1 MTIIK
6 ESAPHIRRKA
16 SVTRMMVDVLIA
28 LAPTLIFSFV
38 VFPIHTL
45 VFYLISVIT
54 MVGAEF
60 VYVGLKNMMPADGQK
75 HSFKERF
82 AYAYKGKFNQNNI
95 LTAAISAI
103 IYTLIMPAGAPI
115 YAVIIGALAGI
126 ILGKL
131 VFGGLG
137 SNIFN
142 PAAVGMIFAK
152 LCFGGQYLPVGY
164 FDPTKEVPFGY
175 IKPTTWYY
183 TANTITNSVGEIVA
197 GPTPLGDVN
206 SGLYSNMGNYS
217 LFDMVLGKIPGTL
230 GEVYVITIIIGA
242 IYLLIRRSADIRVM
256 LPYLG
261 TFGLLSLIAGLSIY
275 SVDGA
280 TSPIRFTLYYCLS
293 GGVLFGGVFM
303 LTDPV
308 TSPINSPSRIIYAMV
323 AAAATIF
330 IRLFAALPEGVGF
343 SILIANMIAVVL
355 DHYEWSSSRYTWKKF
370 LTMGLLFV
378 VPALIIFFAIKF
390 GGVYHV

>member
-1 MTIIK
+1 MAIIK
-6 ESAPHIRRKA
+6 QNAPHLRRKA

-28 LAPTLIFSFV
+28 LAPTLIFSFIV
-38 VFPIHTL
+38 YPIKTL
-45 VFYLISVIT
+45 IFYLTSVVI
-54 MVGAEF
+54 MVGSEF

-103 IYTLIMPAGAPI
+103 IFTLIMPAGAPI
-115 YAVIIGALAGI
+115 YAVIVGALVGI
-126 ILGKL
+126 VLGKL

-142 PAAVGMIFAK
+142 PAAVGMLFAK
-152 LCFGGQYLPVGY
+152 VCFGSQYAKNV
-164 FDPTKEVPFGY
+164 PTWFYTVADVEAA
-175 IKPTTWYY
+175 PTVLTN
-183 TANTITNSVGEIVA
+183 TSIGGLEGLISNFNNAN
-197 GPTPLGDVN
+197 L
-206 SGLYSNMGNYS
+206 L
-217 LFDMVLGKIPGTL
+217 DMFLGKMYGTL
-230 GEVYVITIIIGA
+230 GEVYAITILVGA
-242 IYLLIRRSADIRVM
+242 IYLLIRRSADFRVM

-261 TFGLLSLIAGLSIY
+261 AFAIFSLVAGLGFY
-275 SVDGA
+275 AVDGS
-280 TSPIRFTLYYCLS
+280 TNPFTFTLFMLLS

-308 TSPINSPSRIIYAMV
+308 TSPINAPSRIIYALI
-323 AAAATIF
+323 AAVFTIL

-343 SILIANMIAVVL
+343 SILIANMMACVL

-370 LTMGLLFV
+370 LAMGLLV
-378 VPALIIFFAIKF
+378 VIPALTIFLVIKF

>member
-1 MTIIK
+1 MTIVK
-6 ESAPHIRRKA
+6 ESAPHLRRKA

-38 VFPIHTL
+38 VYPIKTL
-45 VFYLISVIT
+45 IFYLTSVAI

-103 IYTLIMPAGAPI
+103 IFTLIMPSGAPI
-115 YAVIIGALAGI
+115 YAVIVGALAGI
-126 ILGKL
+126 VFGKL

-142 PAAVGMIFAK
+142 PAAVGMLFAK
-152 LCFGGQYLPVGY
+152 LCFGSQYAPQQSN
-164 FDPTKEVPFGY
+164 
-175 IKPTTWYY
+175 WYVNIPD
-183 TANTITNSVGEIVA
+183 AVA
-197 GPTPLGDVN
+197 GATPLGVIN
-206 SGLYSNMGNYS
+206 GGYLSNINNYGLLD
-217 LFDMVLGKIPGTL
+217 LFLGRVPGTL
-230 GEVYVITIIIGA
+230 GEVYAITILIGMV
-242 IYLLIRRSADIRVM
+242 YLLIRRSADYRIMVGFF
-256 LPYLG
+256 G
-261 TFGLLSLIAGLSIY
+261 TFLLLSLVAGLSVVAVGGNLDVFRFVAY
-275 SVDGA
+275 S
-280 TSPIRFTLYYCLS
+280 ILS

-308 TSPINSPSRIIYAMV
+308 TSPINSPSRWMYGII
-323 AAAATIF
+323 AAVFTIF
-330 IRLFAALPEGVGF
+330 IRLFAALPEGMGF

-370 LTMGLLFV
+370 LAMGLLV
-378 VPALIIFFAIKF
+378 VIPALTIFLVIRF
-390 GGVYHV
+390 GGVYHA

>member
-1 MTIIK
+1 MVIVK
-6 ESAPHIRRKA
+6 ESAPHLRRKA

-38 VFPIHTL
+38 IYPLKTL
-45 VFYLISVIT
+45 TFYLISVAI

-60 VYVGLKNMMPADGQK
+60 VYVGLRNMMPADGQK

-103 IYTLIMPAGAPI
+103 IFTLIMPAGAPI
-115 YAVIIGALAGI
+115 YAVIVGALAGI

-142 PAAVGMIFAK
+142 PAAVGMLFAK
-152 LCFGGQYLPVGY
+152 VCFGSQYA
-164 FDPTKEVPFGY
+164 KNVP
-175 IKPTTWYY
+175 TWYY
-183 TANTITNSVGEIVA
+183 TVSDVEAAPTVLTNTTLGGLDGLVANFNNA
-197 GPTPLGDVN
+197 NLLDMFLGRM
-206 SGLYSNMGNYS
+206 Y
-217 LFDMVLGKIPGTL
+217 GTL
-230 GEVYVITIIIGA
+230 GEVYAVTILIGA
-242 IYLLIRRSADIRVM
+242 IYLLVRRSADFRVM

-261 TFGLLSLIAGLSIY
+261 TFALFSLIAGLGFFA
-275 SVDGA
+275 VDGK
-280 TSPIRFTLYYCLS
+280 TNPFLFTLFSLLS

-323 AAAATIF
+323 AAVSTIL

-343 SILIANMIAVVL
+343 SILIANMVAVVL
-355 DHYEWSSSRYTWKKF
+355 DHYEWSNPRYTWKKF
-370 LTMGLLFV
+370 LAMGLLV
-378 VPALIIFFAIKF
+378 VIPALVIFLVIKF
-390 GGVYHV
+390 GGVYHG

>member
-1 MTIIK
+1 MVIAK
-6 ESAPHIRRKA
+6 ENAPHLRRKA

-38 VFPIHTL
+38 VYPLKTL
-45 VFYLISVIT
+45 IFYLISVAI
-54 MVGAEF
+54 MEGAEF
-60 VYVGLKNMMPADGQK
+60 VFVGLKNMMPADGQK

-82 AYAYKGKFNQNNI
+82 AYAYKGKYNQNNV

-103 IYTLIMPAGAPI
+103 IFTLIMPSGAPI

-126 ILGKL
+126 VLGKL

-142 PAAVGMIFAK
+142 PAAVGMVFAK
-152 LCFGGQYLPVGY
+152 ICFGGQYVAQ
-164 FDPTKEVPFGY
+164 TSN
-175 IKPTTWYY
+175 WYV
-183 TANTITNSVGEIVA
+183 TIPDAVA
-197 GPTPLGDVN
+197 GATPLGGTEGAIYNVVN
-206 SGLYSNMGNYS
+206 NMSQYS
-217 LFDMVLGKIPGTL
+217 LKALVLGQVPGTL
-230 GEVYVITIIIGA
+230 GEVYVITILVGA

-261 TFGLLSLIAGLSIY
+261 LFALLSLVAGLSIY
-275 SVDGA
+275 AVDG
-280 TSPIRFTLYYCLS
+280 TTNPLRFTAYYFLT

-308 TSPINSPSRIIYAMV
+308 TSPINSPSRIIYAMI
-323 AAAATIF
+323 AAISTIF

-355 DHYEWSSSRYTWKKF
+355 DHYEWSNPRYTWKKF
-370 LTMGLLFV
+370 LTMGLLV
-378 VPALIIFFAIKF
+378 VIPALVIFLVIKF
-390 GGVYHV
+390 GGVYRV

>member
-1 MTIIK
+1 MAIIK
-6 ESAPHIRRKA
+6 ESAPHLRRKA
-16 SVTRMMVDVLIA
+16 TVTRMMVDVLIA

-38 VFPIHTL
+38 VYPINTL
-45 VFYLISVIT
+45 IFYLSSVLV

-60 VYVGLKNMMPADGQK
+60 VYTGLRGIMPYDGKK

-103 IYTLIMPAGAPI
+103 IFTLIMPAGAPI

-126 ILGKL
+126 VFGKL

-142 PAAVGMIFAK
+142 PAAVGMLFAK
-152 LCFGGQYLPVGY
+152 LCFGSQYTQVS
-164 FDPTKEVPFGY
+164 
-175 IKPTTWYY
+175 TWYY
-183 TANTITNSVGEIVA
+183 TIPDAAA
-197 GPTPLGDVN
+197 GATPLAIVN
-206 SGLYSNMGNYS
+206 GGAFDAINIYS
-217 LFDMVLGKIPGTL
+217 LKDMFYGRIPGTL
-230 GEVYVITIIIGA
+230 GEVYAITILVGA
-242 IYLLIRRSADIRVM
+242 IYLLIRRSADYRVM
-256 LPYLG
+256 ASFFG
-261 TFGLLSLIAGLSIY
+261 TFTLLSLVSGLSLMAAGS
-275 SVDGA
+275 SVNILRYVA
-280 TSPIRFTLYYCLS
+280 FSLLS

-308 TSPINSPSRIIYAMV
+308 TSPINAPSRWMYGMI
-323 AAAATIF
+323 AAIFTIF
-330 IRLFAALPEGVGF
+330 IRLFAALPEGMGF

-370 LTMGLLFV
+370 LAMGLLV
-378 VPALIIFFAIKF
+378 AVPALVIFLVIKF
-390 GGVYHV
+390 GGVYHG

>member
-6 ESAPHIRRKA
+6 ESAPHLRRKA

-38 VFPIHTL
+38 VFPIRTL
-45 VFYLISVIT
+45 IFYLTSVVI

-60 VYVGLKNMMPADGQK
+60 VYVGLKGIMPRDDKK

-95 LTAAISAI
+95 LTAVISAI
-103 IYTLIMPAGAPI
+103 IFTLIMPAGAPI
-115 YAVIIGALAGI
+115 YAVAIGALAGI
-126 ILGKL
+126 VFGKL

-142 PAAVGMIFAK
+142 PAAVGMLFAK
-152 LCFGGQYLPVGY
+152 ICFGSQYA
-164 FDPTKEVPFGY
+164 KNVP
-175 IKPTTWYY
+175 TWYY
-183 TANTITNSVGEIVA
+183 TVADVTVSPTVLTNTAE
-197 GPTPLGDVN
+197 
-206 SGLYSNMGNYS
+206 SGLNGLISNFNNANF
-217 LFDMVLGKIPGTL
+217 LDMFLGKMYGTL
-230 GEVYVITIIIGA
+230 GEVYAVTILIGA
-242 IYLLIRRSADIRVM
+242 IYLLIRRSADFRVM

-261 TFGLLSLIAGLSIY
+261 TFAILSLVAGLGFY
-275 SVDGA
+275 AVDGKTNPLLFA
-280 TSPIRFTLYYCLS
+280 LFSLLS

-323 AAAATIF
+323 AAVSTVF

-355 DHYEWSSSRYTWKKF
+355 DHYEWSSPRYTWKKI
-370 LTMGLLFV
+370 LAMGLLLV
-378 VPALIIFFAIKF
+378 VPAAVTFLVIKF

>member
-1 MTIIK
+1 MVLAK
-6 ESAPHIRRKA
+6 ENAPHLRRKA

-38 VFPIHTL
+38 VYWLNTL
-45 VFYLISVIT
+45 VFYLISVTVMI
-54 MVGAEF
+54 GAEF
-60 VYVGLKNMMPADGQK
+60 VYVGLRNMMPADGQK

-82 AYAYKGKFNQNNI
+82 IYAYKGKFNQNNV

-103 IYTLIMPAGAPI
+103 IFTLIMPAGAPI

-126 ILGKL
+126 VFGKL

-142 PAAVGMIFAK
+142 PAAVGMVFAK
-152 LCFGGQYLPVGY
+152 ICFGSQYLEAGL
-164 FDPTKEVPFGY
+164 KEVPLGY
-175 IKPTTWYY
+175 LPTDTKFF
-183 TANTITNSVGEIVA
+183 TVPDAVA
-197 GPTPLGDVN
+197 GATPLGGTNGAIYNAVN
-206 SGLYSNMGNYS
+206 NMSHYGLKA
-217 LFDMVLGKIPGTL
+217 LVLGQVPGTL
-230 GEVYVITIIIGA
+230 GEIYVITILIGA

-261 TFGLLSLIAGLSIY
+261 LFALLSLVAGLSIY
-275 SVDGA
+275 AVDG
-280 TSPIRFTLYYCLS
+280 TTNPIRFTLYYVLT

-323 AAAATIF
+323 AAVSTIF

-355 DHYEWSSSRYTWKKF
+355 DHYEWSNPRYTWKKF
-370 LTMGLLFV
+370 LAMGLLV
-378 VPALIIFFAIKF
+378 IIPALVIFLVIKF
-390 GGVYHV
+390 GGVYSV